1 MSKSNPNRKGQK
13 AVALKYNA
21 ASDIAP
27 LVIASGY
34 GPVAEKIIGIGE
46 EQGIPIYRDDSAA
59 SMLCMLGIGNPIPE
73 DLYEVVAVVYGE
85 ILKRTNKIKQ

>member
-1 MSKSNPNRKGQK
+1 MSKSNKKGQK

-21 ASDIAP
+21 QSDAAP

-59 SMLCMLGIGNPIPE
+59 SMLCMLGIGNPIPP
-73 DLYEVVAVVYGE
+73 DLYEVVAVIYGE
-85 ILKRTNKIKQ
+85 ILKRASKINS

>member
-1 MSKSNPNRKGQK
+1 MSKYKNNK

-21 ASDIAP
+21 KEDAAP

-34 GPVAEKIIGIGE
+34 GAIAKRIIDIGE

-59 SMLCMLGIGNPIPE
+59 SMLCMLELGNQIPPA
-73 DLYEVVAVVYGE
+73 LYEVVAVIYGE
-85 ILKRTNKIKQ
+85 ILKKSHEVRNKK